1 MGINNQLMGMAPQT
15 QPTLQAP
22 LQLSQN
28 LQSQLRP
35 QLPAQPHPNPNNRP
49 TQLVQI
55 MENGEGETNSIGCN
69 EIQLRLG
76 RIISPK
82 ENNVFQE

>member
-1 MGINNQLMGMAPQT
+1 MGITNQPMGMAPQT

-22 LQLSQN
+22 LQLPQN
-28 LQSQLRP
+28 PQPQLCP

-55 MENGEGETNSIGCN
+55 MENGEGETNSVGCN
-69 EIQLRLG
+69 ELRLRSG
-76 RIISPK
+76 YNLS
-82 ENNVFQE
+82 